1 MFLKKEDKILI
12 LQNYNKFY
20 YQLKKKIDLKIKVK
34 LIKIDKKKIKKIN
47 SKHNIVINILNT
59 KNLESNYLSNKF
71 LYIINKQKKI
81 LFGLNKNIVNIISTN
96 DQFSNNISETTRK
109 ISKNFGRKNIRINS
123 IILQRKLH
131 NKEIDELNQFIIFL
145 ASSDAS
151 YISGTTITI

>member
-1 MFLKKEDKILI
+1 MFLKKEDKVLI
-12 LQNYNKFY
+12 LQNYNKLY
-20 YQLKKKIDLKIKVK
+20 YQLKKKIDLKIRVK

-47 SKHNIVINILNT
+47 SNYNIVINILNT

-81 LFGLNKNIVNIISTN
+81 LFGLNKNIVNVISTN
-96 DQFSNNISETTRK
+96 DQFSNNISETTRR

-123 IILQRKLH
+123 IILQRKLDI
-131 NKEIDELNQFIIFL
+131 KEIDELNKFIIFL